1 MRRRG
6 SEMIQITPNRVGGGL
21 VERNGLKPVAGWFL
35 VT

>member
-6 SEMIQITPNRVGGGL
+6 EMIQITPNGVGGGL